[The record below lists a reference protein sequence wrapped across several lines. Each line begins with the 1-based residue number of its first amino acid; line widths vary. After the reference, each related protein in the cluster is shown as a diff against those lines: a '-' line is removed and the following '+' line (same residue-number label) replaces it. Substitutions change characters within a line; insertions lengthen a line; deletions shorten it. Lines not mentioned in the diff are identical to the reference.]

1 MKMNDSERYI
11 WKDQN
16 EDLSEEEKKEIQKV
30 IKLKCYTD
38 SDWKENDL
46 ILNREL
52 KVKCARKHNQQQ
64 LQQASK
70 PPMYTSVTCSL
81 ILILLVIITKPQ
93 SNTSAY

>member
-1 MKMNDSERYI
+1 MRT
-11 WKDQN
+11 
-16 EDLSEEEKKEIQKV
+16 LVKKKRKKFKKV
-30 IKLKCYTD
+30 IKLKGYTD